1 VPSSASA
8 DLELMRASLLL
19 ESDPAAA
26 AAAASGILA
35 SFPEHPAA
43 SLLLAAACRKLGDPA
58 AAVHVLE
65 SLAQARGDSPFLQL
79 ELARAYVAAGRGT
92 EALSA
97 FRRVSELAPRLAD
110 GWLGLAERLHA
121 GGDAA
126 AGDRA
131 YGRYLRLTRLPAEL
145 NEAIVALRSDRPRA
159 AASLLRQHLQQ
170 QPRDVLA
177 LRLLADAAT
186 RLEDDFEAE
195 RCLQQCL
202 ALAPGYAAARYDL
215 TCLLARYERI
225 VEMLPHIE
233 RLLGCDPENVDYLTL
248 KAQGLPY
255 VGRSEEAIA
264 HMEQVVAK
272 NPGAEQAWLVYGD
285 LLREAGAQGR
295 AISMYRRVLELRPG
309 SGIAFISL
317 ANLKTFRFDRADLA
331 TMQQQLALPE
341 LRAEDRIQLEF
352 ALGKG
357 LEDAGDFAASFE
369 HYERG
374 NRLKRATFFYDP
386 GVMTAEV
393 QRSRQLYSTP
403 FFAQRTG
410 WGSRRTDPIFII
422 GVPRCGST
430 LLEQMLASHSQV
442 EATRELFDLPTVAF
456 ELISGV
462 AEPTPATFPERL
474 GALGREALEALAVT
488 YLERVQTKRPFGRA
502 RFVDKLL
509 GNWCYLGFIH
519 LLFPRASIIDARRH
533 PLACG
538 LSCYKQLFHRGQ
550 KFTYDL
556 TEVGRFYRDYVG
568 LMEHFDTTLP
578 GRVHRVYYEQLV
590 ADPEG
595 ELRRLLDY
603 CGLPFEEQCLRFY
616 ESGRIV
622 HTLSS
627 EQVRRPI
634 YSESVGEW
642 RNYEPW
648 LGPLKAPLG
657 DLVERYPP
665 HPAGT

>member
-1 VPSSASA
+1 MPSSASP

-26 AAAASGILA
+26 VSAASGILA

-43 SLLLAAACRKLGDPA
+43 SLLLATACRKLGDPA
-58 AAVHVLE
+58 SAVQVLE
-65 SLAQARGDSPFLQL
+65 SLAQARRDSAFLQL
-79 ELARAYVAAGRGT
+79 ELARALVAADRRS
-92 EALSA
+92 EALAA

-110 GWLGLAERLHA
+110 GWLGLAEQLHA
-121 GGDAA
+121 AGDAV

-131 YGRYLRLTRLPAEL
+131 YGRYLGLTRPPAEL
-145 NEAIVALRSDRPRA
+145 NEAIVALRGDRPQA

-177 LRLLADAAT
+177 LRLLAAAAT
-186 RLEDDFEAE
+186 RLEDDIEAE

-202 ALAPGYAAARYDL
+202 ALAPGYAAARYGL
-215 TCLLARYERI
+215 ACLLARQERI
-225 VEMLPHIE
+225 VELLPHIE
-233 RLLGCDPENVDYLTL
+233 RLLGCDPENVDYLAL

-255 VGRSEEAIA
+255 IGRSEEALA
-264 HMEQVVAK
+264 LMQQVVAK
-272 NPGAEQAWLVYGD
+272 NPGEEQAWLVYGD
-285 LLREAGAQGR
+285 LLRETGAQAA
-295 AISMYRRVLELRPG
+295 AIASYRRVLELRPG

-317 ANLKTFRFDRADLA
+317 ANLKTFRFESADLA
-331 TMQQQLALPE
+331 NMQQQLALPE
-341 LRAEDRIQLEF
+341 LRAKDRIQLEF
-352 ALGKG
+352 AVGKG

-369 HYERG
+369 HYQRG

-386 GVMTAEV
+386 EIMTAEV
-393 QRSRQLYSTP
+393 QRSRQLYSNS
-403 FFAQRTG
+403 FFAQRSG
-410 WGSRRTDPIFII
+410 WGSTRTDPIFII

-442 EATRELFDLPTVAF
+442 EATRELFDLPRVAF
-456 ELISGV
+456 ELISAV
-462 AEPTPATFPERL
+462 AEPTAATFPERL
-474 GALGREALEALAVT
+474 GALGRDAIEAVSVT
-488 YLERVQTKRPFGRA
+488 YLERVQEERRLGRA

-519 LLFPRASIIDARRH
+519 LLFPRASIIDARRQ

-538 LSCYKQLFHRGQ
+538 LSCYKQLFHVGQ
-550 KFTYDL
+550 KFTYEL
-556 TEVGRFYRDYVG
+556 TEMGRFYRDYAR
-568 LMEHFDTTLP
+568 LMQHFDTTLP

-634 YSESVGEW
+634 YSGSVGEW
-642 RNYEPW
+642 RNFEPW

-657 DLVERYPP
+657 ALVENYPA
-665 HPAGT
+665 HPAGP